1 MGLTPD
7 GPNQTM
13 SETLSKTKTGELIG
27 EVGIIARRIE
37 FLEEQAENRSKQILV
52 DHEPYKREI
61 ARLTEEL
68 EQERSSRAILISKK
82 NAEITY
88 FKTELDALLGE
99 IASTS
104 ASSAKKSDSHS
115 HQAF

>member
-7 GPNQTM
+7 GPNTTL
-13 SETLSKTKTGELIG
+13 SETLQKTKTGELIG

-37 FLEEQAENRSKQILV
+37 FMEEQAENRNKQITG
-52 DHEPYKREI
+52 DHGPCKREI
-61 ARLTEEL
+61 TRISEEL
-68 EQERSSRAILISKK
+68 EQERSSRALLISKK

-104 ASSAKKSDSHS
+104 ASSAKKSDTLV
-115 HQAF
+115 